1 MICGHKWN
9 FEKVPCGFCTWE
21 RLFGKKTIGRKGDD
35 MSTHT
40 VRVECYGREY
50 SLMDIL
56 NRNDNMSSFSLTM
69 SFKTIPR
76 ENDFI
81 RIPSS
86 ATPYNVGR
94 VFAVIHDYYGDVRIL
109 LSGPF

>member
-1 MICGHKWN
+1 
-9 FEKVPCGFCTWE
+9 
-21 RLFGKKTIGRKGDD
+21 
-35 MSTHT
+35 MSMHT

-50 SLMDIL
+50 SLIDIL

-81 RIPSS
+81 KIPSS

-94 VFAVIHDYYGDVRIL
+94 VFAIIHDYYGDVRVL
-109 LSGPF
+109 VNGPF